1 MPNYFR
7 RIRRQMQNV
16 IFHFDTRIPAAR
28 RIVDAIGLVDL
39 YSNIV
44 FATRATTS
52 VHFLPHQCLLWTE
65 ALAELE
71 ASLREYPVTQCDRR
85 YFRQVYQSIAGIRA
99 DLMTH
104 HPAVFMQETP

>member
-7 RIRRQMQNV
+7 RIRRQMQNL

-28 RIVDAIGLVDL
+28 RIVNAIDLVDL

-44 FATRATTS
+44 FRTQATTS
-52 VHFLPHQCLLWTE
+52 VHFFPHQCMLWCK

-71 ASLREYPVTQCDRR
+71 ASLREYPATHSDRR
-85 YFRQVYQSIAGIRA
+85 YFRQVHQSIAGIRA
-99 DLMTH
+99 DFATH
-104 HPAVFMQETP
+104 HPTLFTQETP

>member
-7 RIRRQMQNV
+7 RIRRQMQNL

-28 RIVDAIGLVDL
+28 RIVDAIDLVDL

-44 FATRATTS
+44 FASQATTS
-52 VHFLPHQCLLWTE
+52 EFFLPHQCLLWSE

-71 ASLREYPVTQCDRR
+71 ASLHAYPATHSDRR
-85 YFRQVYQSIAGIRA
+85 YFRQVHQCIAGIRA
-99 DLMTH
+99 DFATH
-104 HPAVFMQETP
+104 HPNLCTQEPA